1 MNQLDSLLMIVKEK
15 ILPELIV
22 HPSIPEEVI
31 VAYEPLTIET
41 IGGDRDTSESITGTI
56 LLKRMADQFFN
67 GKSIDVFTK
76 KYEKPQAFIDGEE
89 VSVSFSH
96 TQDAIV
102 AAISTSMNVGVD
114 MEATTRHVHDRLAAR
129 MKSKDEKSTLYEANA
144 LIRVWTF
151 KEAALKMIGTG
162 LRKPMNHVTVSTEN
176 EHHFNAEFDDG
187 NRAKICSFIH
197 QDHWI
202 SICYKILP

>member
-1 MNQLDSLLMIVKEK
+1 M
-15 ILPELIV
+15 PELIE
-22 HPSIPEEVI
+22 HPSIPDEVI

-41 IGGDRDTSESITGTI
+41 TGGDRDTSESITGTL
-56 LLKRMADQFFN
+56 LLKRMADRYLD
-67 GKSIDVFTK
+67 GKTIDVFTK

-96 TQDAIV
+96 TDDAIV
-102 AAISTSMNVGVD
+102 AAISTSLNVGVD
-114 MEATTRHVHDRLAAR
+114 MEAKSREVHERLASR
-129 MKSKDEKSTLYEANA
+129 MKSKDEKSTLYEGNS

-162 LRKPMNHVTVSTEN
+162 LRKPMNHVTVSIEN

-202 SICYKILP
+202 SICYKLLP

>member
-1 MNQLDSLLMIVKEK
+1 MTVKEK
-15 ILPELIV
+15 ILPELIE
-22 HPSIPEEVI
+22 HPSIPDEVI

-41 IGGDRDTSESITGTI
+41 TGGDRDTSESITGTL
-56 LLKRMADQFFN
+56 LLKRMADRYLD
-67 GKSIDVFTK
+67 GKTIDVFTK

-96 TQDAIV
+96 TDDAIV
-102 AAISTSMNVGVD
+102 AAISTSLNVGVD
-114 MEATTRHVHDRLAAR
+114 MEAKSREVHERLASR
-129 MKSKDEKSTLYEANA
+129 MKSKDEKSTLYEGNS

-162 LRKPMNHVTVSTEN
+162 LRKPMNHVTVSIEN

-202 SICYKILP
+202 SICYKLLP

>member
-1 MNQLDSLLMIVKEK
+1 MNHLDSLLMTVKEK
-15 ILPELIV
+15 ILPELIE
-22 HPSIPEEVI
+22 HPSIPDEVI

-41 IGGDRDTSESITGTI
+41 TGGDRDTSESITGTL
-56 LLKRMADQFFN
+56 LLKRMADRYLD
-67 GKSIDVFTK
+67 GKTIDVFTK

-96 TQDAIV
+96 TDDAIV
-102 AAISTSMNVGVD
+102 AAISTSLNVGVD
-114 MEATTRHVHDRLAAR
+114 MEAKSREVHERLASR
-129 MKSKDEKSTLYEANA
+129 MKSKDEKSTLYEGNS

-162 LRKPMNHVTVSTEN
+162 LRKPMNHVTVSIEN

-202 SICYKILP
+202 SICYKLLP

>member
-1 MNQLDSLLMIVKEK
+1 MTVKEK
-15 ILPELIV
+15 ILPELIE
-22 HPSIPEEVI
+22 HPSIPDQVI

-41 IGGDRDTSESITGTI
+41 TGGDRDTSESITGTL
-56 LLKRMADQFFN
+56 LLKRMADRFLN
-67 GKSIDVFTK
+67 GKTIDVFTK

-96 TQDAIV
+96 TDDAIV
-102 AAISTSMNVGVD
+102 AAISTSLNVGVD
-114 MEATTRHVHDRLAAR
+114 MEAKSREVHKRLATR
-129 MKSKDEKSTLYEANA
+129 MKSKDEKSTLYEGNS

-162 LRKPMNHVTVSTEN
+162 LRKPMNHVTVSIEN

-202 SICYKILP
+202 SICYKLLP

>member
-1 MNQLDSLLMIVKEK
+1 MIVKEK
-15 ILPELIV
+15 ILPELIA

-56 LLKRMADQFFN
+56 LLKRMADRFFN
-67 GKSIDVFTK
+67 GKTIDVFTE
-76 KYEKPQAFIDGEE
+76 KYEKPQAFIDGVE

-114 MEATTRHVHDRLAAR
+114 MEATTREVHERLAAR
-129 MKSKDEKSTLYEANA
+129 MKSNEEKSTLYEENA

-187 NRAKICSFIH
+187 NRAKICSFKY

-202 SICYKILP
+202 SICYKLLP

>member
-1 MNQLDSLLMIVKEK
+1 LNHLDSLLMTVKEK
-15 ILPELIV
+15 ILPELIE
-22 HPSIPEEVI
+22 HPSIPDQVI

-41 IGGDRDTSESITGTI
+41 TGGDRDTSESITGTL
-56 LLKRMADQFFN
+56 LLKRMADQFLN
-67 GKSIDVFTK
+67 GKTIDVFTR

-96 TQDAIV
+96 TDDAIV
-102 AAISTSMNVGVD
+102 AAISTSLNVGVD
-114 MEATTRHVHDRLAAR
+114 MEAKSREVHERLATR
-129 MKSKDEKSTLYEANA
+129 MKSKDEKSTLYEGNS

-162 LRKPMNHVTVSTEN
+162 LRKPMNHVTVSIEN

-202 SICYKILP
+202 SICYKLLP